1 MYRGLIFGALA
12 FAAAFAAERQ
22 FDAMSG
28 DMKRYDKMRAMSGDP
43 PLLQQL
49 LSGVVTMAT
58 DFAGSKADEAG
69 DLFTGMTRDLV
80 RYATM
85 RNM

>member
-1 MYRGLIFGALA
+1 MYRGLIIGTLA

-22 FDAMSG
+22 FEAMSG
-28 DMKRYDKMRAMSGDP
+28 DLKRYDKMRAMSGDP
-43 PLLQQL
+43 PLVQQL
-49 LSGVVTMAT
+49 LSSLVTMAT

-69 DLFTGMTRDLV
+69 DIFTGLTKDLV

>member
-12 FAAAFAAERQ
+12 FGAAFAAERQ

-28 DMKRYDKMRAMSGDP
+28 DLKRYDKMRAMSGDP
-43 PLLQQL
+43 PLVQQL
-49 LSGVVTMAT
+49 LSGIVTMAT

-69 DLFTGMTRDLV
+69 DLFTGLTRDLV